1 MSRTLPSTLRDL
13 ALAIRSHSNAWA
25 SARDTANKAH
35 LAAVMGPSLARAL
48 GRDGGWDT
56 RSAIDSDDS
65 LSEAIWSVVE
75 GDTPTYDFLVGKIA
89 SHIDWLTD
97 EIGRSVEHD
106 VRVSSDPV
114 FRIDAMHAC
123 GYRAAGQTCT
133 GQARAANATEVHS
146 PRTNDVGT
154 SPADKLTRAEVRSWL
169 YRARNENT
177 VES

>member
-65 LSEAIWSVVE
+65 LSEAIWNIIE
-75 GDTPTYDFLVGKIA
+75 GDTPTYDYLVDKIS
-89 SHIDWLTD
+89 SHVEWLTR
-97 EIGRSVEHD
+97 EIGKTVEHD
-106 VRVSSDPV
+106 VRVSSDPL
-114 FRIDAMHAC
+114 FRIDTDASVAVGN
-123 GYRAAGQTCT
+123 GYNQIP
-133 GQARAANATEVHS
+133 S
-146 PRTNDVGT
+146 
-154 SPADKLTRAEVRSWL
+154 
-169 YRARNENT
+169 
-177 VES
+177 